1 MTIPSPFEY
10 LTAQFTNWTLVEKLP
25 GTKPTKIPCGPD
37 GKAIDPTNPATW
49 MTYAQAA
56 ATGQPVAFNLT
67 KNDPYVFI
75 DLDGHRNAETGEWSI
90 EAQQVVA
97 SCPGALME
105 ISQSGTGLHIIG
117 TCDQAMMENKRRKW
131 GGDKECYTW
140 GRFIAL
146 TGTHLQGNPGVD
158 LTAFLS
164 LWVPDRPDPGLTGIP
179 ETGPVPEWCGPT
191 DDMQLIG
198 QAMASR
204 GSVAVLFGNHASF
217 RDLWT
222 GNAAALS
229 KFYPTPTAG
238 EPFDRSAA
246 DAALVMHLGFW
257 TGKDAARTERLWRMS
272 GLAQGR
278 AKLDR
283 NDYVFTT
290 ITTGLQKVRQV
301 YQGRASAART
311 DGNSIAQRLIGLAT
325 HHDITLAFTQENKGR
340 YTFNVTRRVWMEW
353 TGKRWQ
359 LLPDGAMLDI
369 IRRFCSAVSGGQDRR
384 TLSLGFWQAVVTA
397 CEADP
402 AFLLTQ
408 DQFDADHYL
417 LNTPSGTIDLRTGA
431 ARPHDPADY
440 ITAITVADLDA
451 KPGTTWPMFISEIT
465 CGDLGLARDLQLSLG
480 ASLSGAV
487 EDHWIAY
494 FHGGGRNGKS
504 AAIEAVAHAM
514 GTYARAVPAETF
526 VAGKNDPHPTGL
538 TTLVGA
544 RLAYANEV
552 PSGRHFNEALLKAVS
567 GDAHITARYMRGD
580 FFDFPRTFKLF
591 LIGNDLPL
599 IRTTDVAIKR
609 RLRIIPFNADFS
621 GREDATLPDRL
632 RSEAGAILRW
642 LLDGH
647 RMWIEA
653 GKRFDPSAA
662 VATLSADYFAAQSTP
677 DLWLT
682 ECAEIV
688 PDDGRSVYAWPR
700 SRDAYQNY
708 RIWKSGRGEE
718 PITETRFGL
727 WIRGKS
733 GIVIKKSNS
742 MHCVGLSLKIPQIP
756 GILPLRAKI

>member
-1 MTIPSPFEY
+1 MTTPFE
-10 LTAQFTNWTLVEKLP
+10 LLPPQFCNWTKTP
-25 GTKPTKIPCGPD
+25 DGRKIPCGPD
-37 GKAIDPTNPATW
+37 GRAIDPTDPARW

-56 ATGQPVAFNLT
+56 ATGLPVAFNLT
-67 KNDPYVFI
+67 ANDPFVFI
-75 DLDGHRNAETGEWSI
+75 DLDGCRDPVKGEYTVES
-90 EAQQVVA
+90 QQIVQA
-97 SCPGALME
+97 CAGALVE

-117 TCDQAMMENKRRKW
+117 VADQTMMKNKRRRW
-131 GGDKECYTW
+131 GGDKECYVD
-140 GRFIAL
+140 GRFVAT
-146 TGTHLQGNPGVD
+146 TGYGLQGNPRTD
-158 LTAFLS
+158 LTEFLRV
-164 LWVPDRPDPGLTGIP
+164 WVPDRPDPALTGIP
-179 ETGPVPEWCGPT
+179 DTGPVEGYNGPD

-198 QAMASR
+198 QMLAAR

-222 GNAAALS
+222 GNATALAR
-229 KFYPTPTAG
+229 FYPTTTPGQAY
-238 EPFDRSAA
+238 DASAA

-257 TGKDAARTERLWRMS
+257 TGKDAARTERLWRQS
-272 GLAQGR
+272 GLAAGR

-283 NDYVFTT
+283 NDYVHAT
-290 ITTGLQKVRQV
+290 ITTGLQKVKAV

-311 DGNSIAQRLIGLAT
+311 NGNAIAQRLIGLGT
-325 HHDITLAFTQENKGR
+325 HHDVALAFTQENHGR
-340 YTFNVTRRVWMEW
+340 YTFNVTRRAWIEW
-353 TGKRWQ
+353 TGERWQ

-369 IRRFCSAVSGGQDRR
+369 IRRFCSAISGGQDRR

-402 AFLLTQ
+402 AFLRTQ

-440 ITAITVADLDA
+440 ITAITGADLDA
-451 KPGTTWPMFISEIT
+451 KPGKAWPIFISEIT
-465 CGDLGLARDLQLSLG
+465 CGDQDLARDLQLALG

-552 PSGRHFNEALLKAVS
+552 PSGRFFNEALLKAVS
-567 GDAHITARYMRGD
+567 GDARITARYMRGD
-580 FFDFPRTFKLF
+580 FFDFARTFKLF
-591 LIGNDLPL
+591 LIGNDLPQ
-599 IRTTDVAIKR
+599 IRATDVAIKR
-609 RLRIIPFNADFS
+609 RVRIVPFGADFS

-642 LLDGH
+642 LVEGH

-653 GKRFDPSAA
+653 GRRFNPSAA
-662 VATLSADYFAAQSTP
+662 IEATSEEYFAAQSTP

-688 PDDGRSVYAWPR
+688 PDDGRSVSAWPR
-700 SRDAYQNY
+700 SRDAFQNY
-708 RIWKSGRGEE
+708 RIWKSTRGEE
-718 PITETRFGL
+718 PVSETRFGMWL
-727 WIRGKS
+727 RGKS
-733 GIVIKKSNS
+733 GIRIAQSNG
-742 MHCVGLSLKIPQIP
+742 MRCKGLSLKIPQIP
-756 GILPLRAKI
+756 GILPFRTKI